1 MGPLRLASRTLFFSS
16 STRSASVSVHSSSF
30 SFFRYQHGCGL
41 CLCLPVKPLASVSSN
56 FSTQS
61 TAKIVAQPSPPPET
75 SNEEEERSHQKS
87 RKEGFITPRSHDF
100 NAWYLDVIADAQL
113 ADYGPVRGTM
123 VIRPY
128 GYAIWE
134 AIQDYL
140 NVKFKETGHSNMYFP
155 QLIPYSFI
163 EKEASHV
170 EGFSPELALV
180 TIGGGKELEEKLV
193 VRPTSETIVN
203 HMFTQWIHSY
213 RDLPLMV
220 NQWANV
226 TRWEMRTKPFVRTL
240 EFLWQE
246 GHTAHA
252 TPEEAEKEALQMID
266 VYEKFSYEEAAIP
279 VIAGRKSKVETF
291 AGASKTYTIE
301 AMMGDRK
308 ALQAGTSH
316 NLGQNF
322 SRAFGTQFADENG
335 QRVHVWQ
342 TSWAISTRFIG
353 GIIMT
358 HGDDA
363 GLMLPPKIAPIQ
375 VVIVPIWKKAEEKT
389 GVLDAAFSVEKVLKT
404 AGIKVK
410 LDASDQRTPGW
421 KFNFWEMK
429 GVPLR
434 IEIGPRDVS
443 SGTLVISRRDVPGK
457 QGKVFGISMEPS
469 TLEAY
474 IRDKLDE
481 IQLSLLEKAKIFRD
495 GNIVDVSSYDE
506 LKSAIAQGKWARGP
520 WSGSDVKPRRFK
532 RIMGQVR
539 VERLRSRRLH
549 EKLDKQRF
557 EKDEG
562 VLLWREANEV

>member
-1 MGPLRLASRTLFFSS
+1 MVVVLRLPSLTSLFASPSISRRSPAILRRRLRILPPLRAAGFSAQSAAS
-16 STRSASVSVHSSSF
+16 
-30 SFFRYQHGCGL
+30 
-41 CLCLPVKPLASVSSN
+41 
-56 FSTQS
+56 
-61 TAKIVAQPSPPPET
+61 SPPGT
-75 SNEEEERSHQKS
+75 EEQTDYLKNKVSQERVKQD
-87 RKEGFITPRSHDF
+87 RVITPRSQDF
-100 NAWYLDVIADAQL
+100 NAWYLDVIANAEL

-155 QLIPYSFI
+155 QFIPYSFI

-213 RDLPLMV
+213 RDLPLMI

-252 TPEEAEKEALQMID
+252 SLEEAEKEAMQMID
-266 VYEKFSYEEAAIP
+266 IYTKFAYEQAAIP
-279 VIAGRKSKVETF
+279 VIPGRKSKVETF

-322 SRAFGTQFADENG
+322 SRAFGTEFMDENG
-335 QRVHVWQ
+335 QRQHVWQ
-342 TSWAISTRFIG
+342 TSWAISTRFVG

-363 GLMLPPKIAPIQ
+363 GLMLPPKVAPIQ
-375 VVIVPIWKKAEEKT
+375 VVIIPIWKNAEEKT
-389 GVLDAAFSVEKVLKT
+389 GVINAALSVKEALQKS
-404 AGIKVK
+404 GIKVK
-410 LDASDQRTPGW
+410 LDDSEQRTPGW

-443 SGTLVISRRDVPGK
+443 SGSVVMSRRDIPGK
-457 QGKVFGISMEPS
+457 QGKVFGISMEPP

-474 IRDKLDE
+474 VKDKLDE
-481 IQLSLLEKAKIFRD
+481 IQSALLGKAISFRD
-495 GNIVDVSSYDE
+495 SNIVDVSSYNE
-506 LKSAIAQGKWARGP
+506 LKEAINNCMWARGP
-520 WSGSDVKPRRFK
+520 WSASDADELRVKEETGATIRCFPFDQPQGNK
-532 RIMGQVR
+532 TCLMTGKPA
-539 VERLRSRRLH
+539 E
-549 EKLDKQRF
+549 
-557 EKDEG
+557 
-562 VLLWREANEV
+562 EVAIFAKSY

>member
-1 MGPLRLASRTLFFSS
+1 MAVASRLPSLTSLFTSPS
-16 STRSASVSVHSSSF
+16 ISHR
-30 SFFRYQHGCGL
+30 
-41 CLCLPVKPLASVSSN
+41 
-56 FSTQS
+56 S
-61 TAKIVAQPSPPPET
+61 TAVLLRRSRHNFRPPPPPSPSQLLAAGFSAQSAASSPPET
-75 SNEEEERSHQKS
+75 EDRVNNRKSQERVNQD
-87 RKEGFITPRSHDF
+87 RDQVITPRSQDF
-100 NAWYLDVIADAQL
+100 NAWYLDIIANAEL

-155 QLIPYSFI
+155 QFIPYSFI

-180 TIGGGKELEEKLV
+180 TVGGGKELEEKLV

-203 HMFTQWIHSY
+203 HMFTQWIHSH

-252 TPEEAEKEALQMID
+252 TPEEAEKEAMQMIEI
-266 VYEKFSYEEAAIP
+266 YTKFSYEQAAIP
-279 VIAGRKSKVETF
+279 VIPGRKSKVETF

-322 SRAFGTQFADENG
+322 SRAFGTQFTDENG
-335 QRVHVWQ
+335 QRQHVWQ
-342 TSWAISTRFIG
+342 TSWAVSTRFIG

-358 HGDDA
+358 HGDDT

-375 VVIVPIWKKAEEKT
+375 VVIVPIWKKADEKT
-389 GVLDAAFSVEKVLKT
+389 SVLSAALSVKEVLQNS
-404 AGIKVK
+404 GIKVK
-410 LDASDQRTPGW
+410 LDDSEQRTPGW

-429 GVPLR
+429 GIPMR

-443 SGTLVISRRDVPGK
+443 SGSVVISRRDIPGK

-469 TLEAY
+469 ILEAY
-474 IRDKLDE
+474 VKDKLDE
-481 IQLSLLEKAKIFRD
+481 IQSALLGRATAFRD
-495 GNIVDVSSYDE
+495 SNIVDVSSYDE
-506 LKSAIAQGKWARGP
+506 LKEAISIGKWARGP
-520 WSGSDVKPRRFK
+520 WSASDADELRVKEET
-532 RIMGQVR
+532 GATVR
-539 VERLRSRRLH
+539 CFP
-549 EKLDKQRF
+549 F
-557 EKDEG
+557 EQPKGIKTCLMTGNPADE
-562 VLLWREANEV
+562 VAIFAKSY

>member
-1 MGPLRLASRTLFFSS
+1 MGALRLPSLTSLSSAAAAAVVPRYYFCRQLRLPLRSLSAAKFSVQS
-16 STRSASVSVHSSSF
+16 STVEKEIAATTPELEASS
-30 SFFRYQHGCGL
+30 Q
-41 CLCLPVKPLASVSSN
+41 KPKL
-56 FSTQS
+56 
-61 TAKIVAQPSPPPET
+61 QPEKD
-75 SNEEEERSHQKS
+75 RV
-87 RKEGFITPRSHDF
+87 ITPRSKDF
-100 NAWYLDVIADAQL
+100 NAWYLDIIANAEL

-155 QLIPYSFI
+155 QFIPYSFI

-170 EGFSPELALV
+170 EGFSPELAVV

-213 RDLPLMV
+213 RDLPLMI

-252 TPEEAEKEALQMID
+252 SPEEAEKEALQMID
-266 VYEKFSYEEAAIP
+266 VYTKFAYEQAAIP
-279 VIAGRKSKVETF
+279 VVAGRKSKVETF
-291 AGASKTYTIE
+291 AGAAKTYTIE

-322 SRAFGTQFADENG
+322 SRAFDTQFMDENG
-335 QRVHVWQ
+335 QRQHVWQ
-342 TSWAISTRFIG
+342 TSWAISTRFVG

-358 HGDDA
+358 HGDDV
-363 GLMLPPKIAPIQ
+363 GLMLPPNLAPIQ
-375 VVIVPIWKKAEEKT
+375 VIIVPIWKKADEKV
-389 GVLDAAFSVEKVLKT
+389 GVLSAASTAKEALQA

-410 LDASDQRTPGW
+410 IDDSEQRTPGW

-434 IEIGPRDVS
+434 IEVGPRDVS
-443 SGTLVISRRDVPGK
+443 NGSVVVSRRDIPGK
-457 QGKVFGISMEPS
+457 QGKVFGISMESS
-469 TLEAY
+469 TLVAY
-474 IRDKLDE
+474 VKGKLDE
-481 IQLSLLEKAKIFRD
+481 IQSSLLERAKTFRD
-495 GNIVDVSSYDE
+495 GNIVDVSSYSE
-506 LKSAIAQGKWARGP
+506 LKEAIAQGKWARGP
-520 WSGSDVKPRRFK
+520 WSASDSEELKVKEETGATIRCFP
-532 RIMGQVR
+532 
-539 VERLRSRRLH
+539 
-549 EKLDKQRF
+549 F
-557 EKDEG
+557 EQPEGTKKCLMTGNPADE
-562 VLLWREANEV
+562 VAIFAKSY